1 MRPEVLKYLY
11 DVLQALDA
19 IDEIC
24 GVASYDA
31 YADSITLRSAVER
44 QFEIAGEALS
54 QMGKID
60 SHTFERVPDAAQV
73 VAFRNFLIHQY
84 AQINTRLVWGVM
96 KNDLPGLRAAV
107 KSLLAEGE
115 AASPLH

>member
-24 GVASYDA
+24 DGAA
-31 YADSITLRSAVER
+31 YEKYTGSITLRSAVER

-54 QMGKID
+54 QMGKSTHAPLSESLTRPRWWRSGI
-60 SHTFERVPDAAQV
+60 
-73 VAFRNFLIHQY
+73 FLF
-84 AQINTRLVWGVM
+84 INTRKSTPVWCGV
-96 KNDLPGLRAAV
+96 
-107 KSLLAEGE
+107 
-115 AASPLH
+115 